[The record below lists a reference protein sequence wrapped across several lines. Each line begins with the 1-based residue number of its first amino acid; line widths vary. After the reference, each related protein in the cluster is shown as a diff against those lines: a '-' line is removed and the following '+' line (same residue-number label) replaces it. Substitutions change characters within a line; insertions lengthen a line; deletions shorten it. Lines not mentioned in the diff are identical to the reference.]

1 MRRKLLTVAVACA
14 LVLPWA
20 GSLEA
25 QVSWEAPLMV
35 APATPTGWGVYLV
48 DPAPSGGIGVS
59 STWRPG
65 GDLGYRAGLAEDAE
79 GSFSVFGGVDISG
92 RLLEHSD
99 DFPLDVH
106 WVAGAGVGIGDAF
119 LLSFP
124 LGVSFGRDVQV
135 DEVWFNP
142 YVTPRVVLDGYVG
155 GDGPNDDRLSL
166 GVVADLGV
174 DVSIDPGWAIRFA
187 GSLGSRNR
195 NAVAIG
201 LSFRVL

>member
-1 MRRKLLTVAVACA
+1 MRRKGLGAMLAGVLLLT
-14 LVLPWA
+14 A

-35 APATPTGWGVYLV
+35 APSTPNGWGVYLV

-59 STWRPG
+59 STWRTG
-65 GDLGYRAGLAEDAE
+65 SGLGYRAGLAEDAG
-79 GSFSVFGGVDISG
+79 GSFSVFGGIDVSG
-92 RLLEHSD
+92 RLVEHSD

-106 WVAGAGVGIGDAF
+106 WVTGAGFGVGDAF

-124 LGVSFGRDVQV
+124 VGASFGREAQV

-142 YVTPRVVLDGYVG
+142 YVTPRVVLDAYIG
-155 GDGPNDDRLSL
+155 GDSPDDDRLSL
-166 GVVADLGV
+166 GVVVDLGV
-174 DVSIDPGWAIRFA
+174 DVSFDRGWAVRFA

-195 NAVAIG
+195 NALAIG